1 MLQRFF
7 LLCVTLFLPLTLIAQ
22 ELKCTVRVD
31 IRSLSGTEYSY
42 LRNLEQQISSYLN
55 ERNWTN
61 DIFQD
66 VERIEC
72 QMTIN
77 ILEDKGNDTYRAQ
90 LSLVSRR
97 PIYGT
102 TQQTTVLQLNDTE
115 WQFKYTR
122 NQPLIF
128 DLNRFDP
135 LTSVLDFYAY
145 LILGYDYDTFDALG
159 GTPYFEKARR
169 IAELAQ
175 TSGQTGWL
183 AGSND
188 KSRTAHVT
196 QLLDPRLRP
205 FRKALFD
212 YHFGCLDHFVQNP
225 DQARAKA
232 LEALKAIQK
241 ILQEMARPY
250 VIDLFFSTKYQ
261 EIASIFEDA
270 SNRQQAYGLLL
281 EIDPSHMNAYNRLS
295 M

>member
-1 MLQRFF
+1 MIQRFF
-7 LLCVTLFLPLTLIAQ
+7 FLLIGLFLPLSLAAQ

-42 LRNLEQQISSYLN
+42 LRDLEHRITSYLN
-55 ERNWTN
+55 ERNWTE
-61 DIFQD
+61 DVFQD

-72 QMTIN
+72 QITIN
-77 ILEDKGNDTYRAQ
+77 ILEDRGNDTYRAQ

-115 WQFKYTR
+115 WQFKYAR

-145 LILGYDYDTFDALG
+145 LIIGYDYDTFDALG
-159 GTPYFEKARR
+159 GTLYLEKARR

-175 TSGQTGWL
+175 ASGQTGWL
-183 AGSND
+183 AGSNN
-188 KSRTAHVT
+188 KSRTAIVT

-212 YHFGCLDHFVQNP
+212 YHFGCLDHFIQNP
-225 DQARAKA
+225 TQARKKA
-232 LEALKAIQK
+232 LEALQAIQK

-250 VIDLFFSTKYQ
+250 VVDLFFATKYQ
-261 EIASIFEDA
+261 ELVSIFEDA
-270 SNRQQAYGLLL
+270 PERQTVYGILL
-281 EIDPSHMNAYNRLS
+281 EIDPSHMNTYNRLA